1 MESRKSL
8 HNLVKS
14 INSLLGLK
22 TNLTSTWVES
32 VCNIVK
38 QLPPAEEP
46 ACSSETNDYDVGS
59 AVSSIQEDLAAL
71 YAHLIQLNLNRRQTL
86 NEFLD
91 LKGNIRVFCRIKPT
105 STGEKLSHQEVAI
118 ASDFTNVMLKLHA
131 NKSKLYSF
139 DRVFHPDT
147 SQ

>member
-1 MESRKSL
+1 MRFKFRIRAVQERVWLQAMESRKSL

-22 TNLTSTWVES
+22 TNLTSKWVES

-46 ACSSETNDYDVGS
+46 SCSSEIKDYDVCS
-59 AVSSIQEDLAAL
+59 AVSKIQENLAAL
-71 YAHLIQLNLNRRQTL
+71 YAHLNQLNLKRRQTL

-105 STGEKLSHQEVAI
+105 SSEEIIRKWL
-118 ASDFTNVMLKLHA
+118 
-131 NKSKLYSF
+131 
-139 DRVFHPDT
+139 
-147 SQ
+147 